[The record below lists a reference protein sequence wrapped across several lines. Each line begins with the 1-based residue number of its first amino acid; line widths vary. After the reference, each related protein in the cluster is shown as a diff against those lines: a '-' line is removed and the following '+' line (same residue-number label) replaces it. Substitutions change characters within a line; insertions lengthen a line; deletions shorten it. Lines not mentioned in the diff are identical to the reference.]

1 MSKLLSA
8 VVSASV
14 LAYVARPLRRSALS
28 APLPRIN
35 FVAGLSISTVPK
47 VVAGSLSAAGYRPLF
62 ALSGSPL
69 LAGRSLSSTTSPPPP
84 EAPSNPVAVSSEIK
98 AVQDQIEAVVAEI
111 KDVKGE
117 IKEVERKLENA
128 TRDSK
133 YEQSLMDKEKQ
144 LRDKEKLLMEE
155 KKLLMEEKR
164 LLMEKEMRLSD
175 KQNAGKF
182 YSYIYS

>member
-14 LAYVARPLRRSALS
+14 LAYAARPLRRPLLS

-47 VVAGSLSAAGYRPLF
+47 VVAGSLSEAGHRPLF

-84 EAPSNPVAVSSEIK
+84 EAPSNPVAVSSEIISVK
-98 AVQDQIEAVVAEI
+98 EQIEALMTKIEI
-111 KDVKGE
+111 VEGKIMQVEGELEKARKNPDSSYEYVK
-117 IKEVERKLENA
+117 
-128 TRDSK
+128 
-133 YEQSLMDKEKQ
+133 YLMDKEKQ
-144 LRDKEKLLMEE
+144 LRDKEKQLREEKQLLM
-155 KKLLMEEKR
+155 K
-164 LLMEKEMRLSD
+164 KEMRLSD

-182 YSYIYS
+182 YSHIYS